1 MRNKIFQ
8 PENIKKLVL
17 LAKLKIKSLFK
28 PRFREGTIQLG
39 NYQVKYT
46 DLLSIYVEYKDIF
59 YHGIY
64 QFESNKSQPVII
76 DGGGCIGMSV
86 LYFKLIF
93 PESKIICFEPD
104 PMIFKVL
111 EKNLAVNKIDD
122 VILFNAGLAMDEGI
136 VDFKSDS
143 VDGGKI
149 VGKEGS
155 NTKVKTVRLSNYI
168 SNTIDFLKLNI
179 EGQEL
184 PVLEEVER
192 AGKLKNIEKMVIEY
206 HGWPSSKQDL
216 GELLRILDRNGFR
229 YLVHD
234 FDSETC
240 KTSKPPFHLDSQ
252 TTWFCLIYAQR
263 ENIL

>member
-8 PENIKKLVL
+8 PENIKKIVL

-46 DLLSIYVEYKDIF
+46 DFLSIYVEYKDIF

-64 QFESNKSQPVII
+64 HFESDKAQPIII

-86 LYFKLIF
+86 LYFKSIF
-93 PESKIICFEPD
+93 PESKITCFEPD
-104 PMIFKVL
+104 PTIFRILK
-111 EKNLAVNKIDD
+111 ENLAVNKIDG
-122 VILFNAGLAMDEGI
+122 VSLVNAGLAMDEG
-136 VDFKSDS
+136 VVGFNSDN

-155 NTKVKTVRLSNYI
+155 NTKVRTVRLSNYI
-168 SNTIDFLKLNI
+168 DNTVDFLKLNI

-192 AGKLKNIEKMVIEY
+192 AGKLKNIGKMVIEY
-206 HGWPSSKQDL
+206 HGWPTEKQGLGDL
-216 GELLRILDRNGFR
+216 LTILDRNGFR
-229 YLVHD
+229 YLIHD

-240 KTSKPPFHLDSQ
+240 STSKPPFRLNSQ
-252 TTWFCLIYAQR
+252 TTWFCLIFAQR
-263 ENIL
+263 QDI